1 MDSVESGH
9 MPEPGIKKNENA
21 VGGQLVTKE
30 AMEEQEET
38 QKGGGEGGCACFLS
52 LTQERRGMES
62 ACPLPLTQVNF

>member
-1 MDSVESGH
+1 

-38 QKGGGEGGCACFLS
+38 QKGGGGGGVCL
-52 LTQERRGMES
+52 
-62 ACPLPLTQVNF
+62 LPIPDPREKGDGECLPPTPDPS